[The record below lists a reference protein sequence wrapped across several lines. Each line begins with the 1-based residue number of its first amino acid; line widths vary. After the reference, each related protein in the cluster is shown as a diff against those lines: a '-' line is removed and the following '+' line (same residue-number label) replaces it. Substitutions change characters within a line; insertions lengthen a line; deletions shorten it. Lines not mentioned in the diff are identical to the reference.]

1 MTRGFS
7 PINCKKRSDLST
19 LDLEI
24 RASACL
30 YADTVF
36 DKMYELEKERYLG
49 NTKRSFTGAEGLSV
63 IETEYH
69 SKVFEGWHS
78 HENAHI
84 TLFLKGG
91 TLEKRKQASHTVS
104 PGSILFYHSDELHL
118 NSDTQFPS
126 VNINI
131 EIEAGLLREFELT
144 EALLDKAIADNAQS
158 KFMILKMYRECLQQ
172 DTYSSDSIRM
182 LFAQLSGSLDHRDQ
196 FQNAPRWVKHLYE
209 LLNDRWNE
217 NPNLKQ
223 LAGILAVNHITISK
237 HFPRYFGCTLGEY
250 MRRLKVNRSLALIQN
265 PALSL
270 TDVGMQCG
278 FADQSHFIRI
288 FKEQTGFLPRQFQKL

>member
-1 MTRGFS
+1 
-7 PINCKKRSDLST
+7 
-19 LDLEI
+19 
-24 RASACL
+24 
-30 YADTVF
+30 
-36 DKMYELEKERYLG
+36 MYELTKERYLG
-49 NTKRSFTGAEGLSV
+49 HTKRSYTDAPGLSV
-63 IETEYH
+63 IETQYH

-91 TLEKRKQASHTVS
+91 TLEKRKQGSHSVA

-118 NSDTQFPS
+118 NSETKFPS

-131 EIEAGLLREFELT
+131 EIENGLFSEFGLT
-144 EALLDKAIADNAQS
+144 EALLEKAVRDNARA

-172 DTYSSDSIRM
+172 DHFSADIIRM
-182 LFAQLSGSLDHRDQ
+182 LFAQLPDSLAHCDQ
-196 FQNAPRWVKHLYE
+196 YMKAPGWVKQLYE
-209 LLNDRWNE
+209 LLNDNWDK
-217 NPNLKQ
+217 NPGLRQ
-223 LAGILAVNHITISK
+223 LAGTLNLNHITISK

-250 MRRLKVNRSLALIQN
+250 MRRLKINRSLSLIQN

-278 FADQSHFIRI
+278 FSDQSHFIRT
-288 FKEQTGFLPRQFQKL
+288 FKEQTGFLPREFQKL